1 MNTHDISRR
10 SFFKTTGSIGLT
22 ASMAGYAYA
31 SNKSDAD
38 QWAIA
43 CRDGHLSNVKAPHV
57 WAAMKQIGVTGVEV
71 DINEK
76 LECPNLFH
84 SAKKY
89 AIDSPKSITELQS
102 DLEQHGMH
110 VAAFM
115 MANRFD
121 ERPEMEVQWCSGV
134 AKAAKEM
141 GVKAIRIDV
150 VPRKIKRED
159 FLPFAVKMCK
169 SICQL
174 VENSDVHYAI
184 ENHGNT
190 TNDPKFLNA
199 LFKQVGSDNLGLT
212 LDTANFYWYG
222 HPLAKLYE
230 IFEMFAPRAFHTH
243 CKSINYPED
252 KQNVQREM
260 GWEYGKYNCPVY
272 QGDIDFA
279 KVVSILKKVNYQG
292 DLCIEDESL
301 GKFPENDRADILR
314 QEASYLAKLI

>member
-1 MNTHDISRR
+1 MNTNNISRR
-10 SFFKTTGSIGLT
+10 SFIKTTGSLGVT
-22 ASMAGYAYA
+22 ASLAGYAFA
-31 SNKSDAD
+31 SNKSTTN
-38 QWAIA
+38 QWATA
-43 CRDGHLSNVKAPHV
+43 CRDAHLSEVKAPNV
-57 WAAMKQIGVTGVEV
+57 WAAMKQIGVTGIEIQV
-71 DINEK
+71 NEE
-76 LECPNLFH
+76 LQCPSLFH

-89 AIDSPKSITELQS
+89 SIDSPKSISELQS
-102 DLEQHGMH
+102 DLEKHGLH
-110 VAAFM
+110 ASAFM
-115 MANRFD
+115 MANKFD
-121 ERPEMEVQWCSGV
+121 ARPEMEVKWCSSV
-134 AKAAKEM
+134 VKAAKEM

-150 VPRKIKRED
+150 VPRKIKREN

-169 SICQL
+169 SICKL

-190 TNDPKFLNA
+190 TNDPEFLNA
-199 LFKQVGSDNLGLT
+199 LFNKVGSDNLGLT

-222 HPLAKLYE
+222 HPLTKLYD

-252 KQNVQREM
+252 KENVQRKM

-279 KVVSILKKVNYQG
+279 KVVSILKKANYQG

-301 GKFPENDRADILR
+301 GKFPENERVDVLSK
-314 QEASYLAKLI
+314 EASYLAKFI